1 MELGLGVEQSIKV
14 ARNTSF
20 EEVRSGESLVAF
32 NELRHS
38 IQIAIANRLGRDAK
52 IEVRER
58 IPVPQ
63 ADVKVDVTVTR
74 VSPAWEKYEQQE
86 RNAVIKG
93 GYRWQVNVPAGGE
106 TELTADYTIKTF
118 VDNELVNGNRREE

>member
-1 MELGLGVEQSIKV
+1 M
-14 ARNTSF
+14 
-20 EEVRSGESLVAF
+20 SLVAF

-38 IQIAIANRLGRDAK
+38 IQIAIANRLGRDAR

-63 ADVKVDVTVTR
+63 ADVKVDVTVTQ
-74 VSPAWEKYEQQE
+74 VTPAWEKYEQQE
-86 RNAVIKG
+86 REAVIKG
-93 GYRWQVNVPAGGE
+93 GYRWQINVPAGGE
-106 TELTADYTIKTF
+106 MELTADYTIKTF

>member
-1 MELGLGVEQSIKV
+1 M
-14 ARNTSF
+14 
-20 EEVRSGESLVAF
+20 SLVAF

-38 IQIAIANRLGRDAK
+38 IHIAIANRLGRDAR

-63 ADVKVDVTVTR
+63 ADVKVDVTVTQ
-74 VSPAWEKYEQQE
+74 VAPAWEKYEQQE

-93 GYRWQVNVPAGGE
+93 GYRWQISVPAGGE